1 MMRNSLKSALFF
13 LLTAL
18 PVLASF
24 NKHFP
29 LDDYDYRPGKDRGLR
44 QYQAF
49 SLHGKKELVLTF
61 DDGPN
66 LIQTPKVLDLLKTY
80 KAKATFFINT
90 VNLNK
95 FSLPLAHR
103 ILKEGHILASHD
115 YNHRNNNEEDENLFR
130 EDLLHSLEDIKKLEN
145 DHGLHQ
151 KGLYFRFPYGAYGQ
165 HPHYHHLNA
174 IRDLSW
180 ETFGENCINFAFWDI
195 DTKDWGPTMTSKEIA
210 QNVLAHMEG
219 GMAFTVVLKNNK
231 WVKQPFEITK
241 PPRGGVV
248 LLHDKRDETIEGT
261 RLILEMAKQK
271 NWRIIPLDQ
280 VKEFSFKNKKCRD
293 L

>member
-1 MMRNSLKSALFF
+1 MRIYRKSVLFF
-13 LLTAL
+13 LLIAS
-18 PVLASF
+18 PALASI

-29 LDDYDYRPGKDRGLR
+29 IDDYDYKSGIDRGLR
-44 QYQAF
+44 QYQAL
-49 SLHGKKELVLTF
+49 SLHGKKEIALTF

-66 LIQTPKVLDLLKTY
+66 LIQTPKILDLLKAY

-95 FSLPLAHR
+95 LSLPLAHR

-115 YNHRNNNEEDENLFR
+115 YNHRNNNEEDEDLFR
-130 EDLLHSLEDIKKLEN
+130 EDLLRSIEDIKDVEN
-145 DHGLHQ
+145 KQGLHQ

-165 HPHYHHLNA
+165 NPHYHHLNV

-180 ETFGENCINFAFWDI
+180 EIYGENCINFAFWDI
-195 DTKDWGPTMTSKEIA
+195 DTKDWAPTMTSREIA

-219 GMAFTVVLKNNK
+219 GTAYTVVLRKNK
-231 WVKQPFEITK
+231 WVKYSFEITK
-241 PPRGGVV
+241 PPQGGVV
-248 LLHDKRDETIEGT
+248 LLHDKREETLEGT

-271 NWRIIPLDQ
+271 SWRIIPLDQ
-280 VKEFSFKNKKCRD
+280 VKEFSFKNKKCRFF
-293 L
+293 